1 MNFKNIFSK
10 DSVGSSFLFF
20 KENKKDIISQFIMVV
35 VLAFIINLFVGL
47 FISSPNFQ
55 TQQIITIN
63 SGDSLQKITNQ
74 LYDSGLIRS
83 KFIFRSYTI
92 LRGGENKVKAGDYFV
107 SRKQGTIFLSERFIN
122 GTFDLDDVRITIPE
136 GWNVYQIA
144 DYLEKTLVR
153 FNRNNFLDIAEKYEG
168 YLFPDT
174 YFVSPTIREKDLVEI
189 MKRNFDLKISK
200 IEGIEDDGRTL
211 QEIITMASILEGEAK
226 PKDRPL
232 IAGILWKR
240 ISINMPLQVDTA
252 FIYVNGKTTFDLT
265 LEDLKI
271 DSPYNTYRYKGL
283 PPTPIS
289 NPGINSIIAAMN
301 PEKTNYLYFLTGHDG
316 VMYYAQTFDEHK
328 KNKALYLSS

>member
-1 MNFKNIFSK
+1 MFLK
-10 DSVGSSFLFF
+10 DKMKYIHSFC
-20 KENKKDIISQFIMVV
+20 KENKKEIMIQSILVGVV
-35 VLAFIINLFVGL
+35 FLSVYIFSGI

-63 SGDSLQKITNQ
+63 SGDSLQQITNQ
-74 LYDSGLIRS
+74 MYEDGLIRS
-83 KFIFRSYTI
+83 KFIFRTYTI
-92 LRGGENKVKAGDYFV
+92 LRGGENKIKAGDYFI
-107 SRKQGTIFLSERFIN
+107 SRKQGAIFLAERFIN
-122 GTFDLDDVRITIPE
+122 GVFELDDVRVTIPE
-136 GWNVYQIA
+136 GWNVYQMA
-144 DYLEKTLVR
+144 DYLEKNLVR
-153 FNRNNFLDIAEKYEG
+153 FDRDNFLDIAKKYEG

-189 MKRNFDLKISK
+189 MKRNFELKISK
-200 IEGIEDDGRTL
+200 IDEFKNSDKTL
-211 QEIITMASILEGEAK
+211 EEIIIMASILEGEAK

-265 LEDLKI
+265 LDDLQI
-271 DSPYNTYRYKGL
+271 DSPYNTYKYKGL

-289 NPGINSIIAAMN
+289 NPGLDSIMAALN

-316 VMYYAQTFDEHK
+316 IMYYAKTFDEHK
-328 KNKALYLSS
+328 RNKELYLSS